1 MTSAGN
7 SDGYCYRVKGLFVPY
22 RTPATIEKDIDDYI
36 SRIGPYTE
44 RLEDAYNR
52 KDLQDFTDTLEM
64 IRVMLQAVFA
74 KQCLSYIN
82 ALTDAAKTRGVAYCQ
97 RLLQQAI
104 ADLLLLSIEMQKAQM
119 IGTAQAIKYKQV
131 EKNEEIA
138 RGLSAIKRMIGIRDY
153 EKARSLAL
161 DMREMDGSFGK
172 LSELL
177 ASRQYGRAEELAGAA
192 EEEHIGLIQRKNTAA
207 AKKTVMAVDDRP
219 EILSAVN
226 AALRGHFKV
235 LGAPGGKIALE
246 IMARQKI
253 DLFYLDIEM
262 PEMDGFELA
271 RRIRA
276 DQAYAD
282 TPILFLTGNASRENI
297 ARGVQIGISDFIV
310 KPSNHVNLLAKARKY
325 MDDMK

>member
-1 MTSAGN
+1 MAPTEN
-7 SDGYCYRVKGLFVPY
+7 SGSYCYRVKGLFVPY
-22 RTPATIEKDIDDYI
+22 KTPASIEKDIDAYI
-36 SRIGPYTE
+36 SRIGPCTE
-44 RLEDAYNR
+44 RLEDAYHR
-52 KDLQDFTDTLEM
+52 GDLRDFTDALEAA
-64 IRVMLQAVFA
+64 RGLLQAVYA
-74 KQCLSYIN
+74 KQGLSYVN
-82 ALTDAAKTRGVAYCQ
+82 ALTEAAKTRGVAYCQ

-119 IGTAQAIKYKQV
+119 IGAAQAIKYKQV

-138 RGLSAIKRMIGIRDY
+138 RSLSAIKRMISIRDY
-153 EKARSLAL
+153 ERAQSLAL
-161 DMREMDGSFGK
+161 DMREMDDAFIK

-177 ASRQYGRAEELAGAA
+177 GSRQYGRAGELADTM
-192 EEEHIGLIQRKNTAA
+192 EEEHIGLIRQKSAA
-207 AKKTVMAVDDRP
+207 AVMKTVMAVDDRP

-246 IMARQKI
+246 IMAKKKI

-276 DQAYAD
+276 DHAYKD

-310 KPSNHVNLLAKARKY
+310 KPSNHVNLLVKARMY